1 MNFKRFMVVF
11 GMMCL
16 AAVLVFSW
24 GCQNQPTGPEM
35 GAATTLTS
43 SKTRDTGNCSAGS
56 FSVSFSGASFVT
68 GLGWSTG
75 SSRSISWSGSCSNCN
90 WGPGVYGWMTNPL
103 VEYYIPRSG
112 GSGKG
117 SYSCG
122 GSTWNVG
129 TEQRVNQPSIEG
141 TATFT
146 QYFASGGGQ
155 PIDMSCHYS
164 GWRNVGLSVGS
175 QNYQVVAVENWSG
188 GSGSASVSVPNSSWY
203 THWVGS
209 GSATFTCGGGGG
221 STTTTSGGSTTTTS
235 GGGSTTTSGGYTTTT
250 SGGGGGDIVIRAR
263 GKSGDEHMVLKVGGS
278 TVADWTVSTS
288 TQDYSA
294 STSNSGTVEVC
305 FDNDDY
311 NGRDLYIES
320 VTVGG
325 DNRGGGQWIYSNG
338 CNSYG
343 SYSGGGGSTTT
354 TSGGSSSTTTT
365 SGGSSSTTT
374 SGGWWWSSTTTS
386 GGSTTTTSGG
396 YTTTTS
402 GGSTTTSGG
411 GGVPEWNSST
421 VYNDGD
427 QVQYNGNLYEANW
440 YSQGQNP
447 ETNSGQWQVWTLIG
461 SM

>member
-24 GCQNQPTGPEM
+24 GCQNQPTGPITKMEA
-35 GAATTLTS
+35 GTPTAS
-43 SKTRDTGNCSAGS
+43 SKIRDTGSCTAGS
-56 FSVSFSGASFVT
+56 FSISFNGSFVS

-75 SSRSISWSGSCSNCN
+75 SSRSISWSGSGSGLS
-90 WGPGVYGWMTNPL
+90 WGPGVYGWMTGPL

-112 GSGKG
+112 GSNKG

-122 GSTWNVG
+122 GSNWNVG

-188 GSGSASVSVPNSSWY
+188 GSGSASVSVPNSNWY

-209 GSATFTCGGGGG
+209 GSATFTCGGGG
-221 STTTTSGGSTTTTS
+221 STTTSGGSTTTS
-235 GGGSTTTSGGYTTTT
+235 GGGSTTTSGGGGSVSIVVRARGTSGSERIDVKVDGNTITSWTLGTGMGNWETSTQYSGGLTVCFTNDGDNKDVQIDYVQVNGETRQSENQSYNT
-250 SGGGGGDIVIRAR
+250 GVWQDGSCGGSNSEWLHCNGCIGYGDVSGGG
-263 GKSGDEHMVLKVGGS
+263 
-278 TVADWTVSTS
+278 
-288 TQDYSA
+288 
-294 STSNSGTVEVC
+294 
-305 FDNDDY
+305 
-311 NGRDLYIES
+311 
-320 VTVGG
+320 
-325 DNRGGGQWIYSNG
+325 
-338 CNSYG
+338 
-343 SYSGGGGSTTT
+343 
-354 TSGGSSSTTTT
+354 
-365 SGGSSSTTT
+365 
-374 SGGWWWSSTTTS
+374 

-402 GGSTTTSGG
+402 GGSWWGG
-411 GGVPEWNSST
+411 GSW
-421 VYNDGD
+421 
-427 QVQYNGNLYEANW
+427 W
-440 YSQGQNP
+440 
-447 ETNSGQWQVWTLIG
+447 W
-461 SM
+461 